1 MRSGGRP
8 GMGRERGRVARSS
21 WRLLLIAVML
31 YGGIA
36 VTQGRTGVPGALA
49 AQGLSMTN
57 TIGDTPLIGGT
68 ATYTITVSNDG
79 TYPGQNGG
87 RAYNVDIIDTLPTGV
102 TFSSATAGAGGA
114 AVTPSDV
121 LVGGRHVLTFSNLTD
136 IVANQTYTL
145 KITVS
150 LAGVLTPGTVL
161 TNDAEVRAS
170 TTPRGASSATTPAT
184 TATDTSTAQ
193 PFKLVHKAV
202 QSTGVNQATG
212 DCATNRVYSYDLI
225 ATNNGVQAST
235 AVVVTDTLPYGVV
248 YCPAN
253 TSNTAP
259 TTVTYNADGTTT
271 LTFGPSTLGATLS
284 TTYSVYVGIPYTYP
298 TTTPGGATITGAT
311 ATPGSIIPDTTPL
324 VVRAGMTGTYQ
335 GTQYSTGTR
344 PATVTAKY
352 ATIAKGGS
360 LGTVGQDSVITYTL
374 TVAASAYY
382 NATNVVVTDTLPN
395 GQQYVD
401 GSASLVPTTIEKPT
415 GDPVPGGTPPPTVTA
430 TRTDGQ
436 TIITWNVDPTNVTA
450 SKSYVITFQAKVRT
464 TYSNNAQPPVVS
476 GDGFTNTVALS
487 YLAVDTLTNG
497 RTVAGTD
504 NASAAQQ
511 TTLPTFVKT
520 VTAVEKP
527 TFTPAPNP
535 APPTE
540 GTVATGQKSATAAV
554 GDIVTFRLTFTA
566 AGDVD
571 SRDIV
576 ATDVLPPNYRYV
588 AGSSRY
594 SGTFTGTVNG
604 AAQGTNPE
612 PTCDSNNC
620 QVNGALL
627 NYALTGTGNNIV
639 PKGQSIAITLKAQ
652 VVADGASTNLGK
664 LFGDNTA
671 GIAYSARDTVGLT
684 TIRPTLQIT
693 KTNTANGGQ
702 LGTNALSYTVTV
714 KNTGVATAYRIPSL
728 TDDLPNDICYTGTT
742 STSGGAS
749 APTGL
754 SGGNTAPCLSAYGE
768 TLTIGMPTTLA
779 PGASASITYS
789 ARVSPAPVVGTT
801 EQNVATVASYASQ
814 PTGATPDVFGSYGPT
829 TGRSTVTIGN
839 DVLTKTGAITSAANG
854 GGVVTIGDTLTYT
867 LGYTLQPNTTV
878 INAELRECL
887 PLGFHY
893 IAGSYVQ
900 VTNTLPTPGN
910 VAAAPTA
917 NQNGTANCPA
927 NQEQVTL
934 RIGDQSNATAS
945 AVGLS
950 FTVQAKVTGLTQP
963 IAPNP
968 AQQVFD
974 NATAVSST
982 RTDGAANENW
992 FYLFSAT
999 AQNPTGPLV
1008 QVASKSAPN
1017 NGTDNNVYVPRLT
1030 LGLTLIAPTGSV
1042 AHTPADG
1049 TTVVPFGS
1057 TVTYRIE
1064 VANPNVA
1071 NGKGATAFDVRALL
1085 DTLNAGNPGLTYTAA
1100 VVSSAADTG
1109 CAATTGAGATANGQA
1124 ITIPT
1129 PVGGIAAGGAF
1140 YVCLQAQV
1148 TQATPSTALPNSVV
1162 FATEL
1167 DGANVAKLGYYTQPS
1182 ATSTERRGYAAPTTP
1197 DVIVRTPDVIT
1208 FPAPANATY
1217 GDPPIALG
1225 AGSSGS
1231 RPIDYTTSTPTICA
1245 ISPAGS
1251 NMVKILKAGI
1261 CTVTAA
1267 QRGENLAAPVT
1278 QSFTIAK
1285 APLTVRVQDQ
1295 TRVYGDPVAAPCTP
1309 PQGNITGFKYND
1321 DVSSLG
1327 GTLVCSGSAT
1337 ASSPPGQYSL
1347 VPRGYTSD
1355 NYTITYY
1362 PAKLTITARPITPTL
1377 ETPSPSVKQG
1387 ASATL
1392 TASIPTTAYNGI
1404 APRGY
1409 MQFYLNGRLLAS
1421 VQIGLDGKANYV
1433 FKPTLNPNTYPTEV
1447 RFLSGDT
1454 RFTTAPGAVTGT
1466 MTITP

>member
-1 MRSGGRP
+1 
-8 GMGRERGRVARSS
+8 
-21 WRLLLIAVML
+21 ML

-36 VTQGRTGVPGALA
+36 VTPGRSGVPGALA

-68 ATYTITVSNDG
+68 ATYTIAVSNDG
-79 TYPGQNGG
+79 GYPGQNGG
-87 RAYNVDIIDTLPTGV
+87 RAYNVDIIDTLPAGV
-102 TFSSATAGAGGA
+102 TFSSATAGDSGA
-114 AVTPSDV
+114 AVSPSSDV

-136 IVANQTYTL
+136 IVKNQTYTL
-145 KITVS
+145 KLTVS
-150 LAGVLTPGTVL
+150 LAAVTVPGTTL
-161 TNDAEVRAS
+161 TNDAAVRAS
-170 TTPRGASSATTPAT
+170 TTPRGASVATTPAT

-193 PFKLVHKAV
+193 PFTLTHQAV

-212 DCATNRVYSYDLI
+212 DCATNRVYHYNLV
-225 ATNNGVQAST
+225 ATNNGVQASSG
-235 AVVVTDTLPYGVV
+235 VVVTDTLPYGTV
-248 YCPAN
+248 YCAAN
-253 TSNTAP
+253 TNNTAP
-259 TTVTYNADGTTT
+259 TTVTYNTDGTTT
-271 LTFGPSTLGATLS
+271 LTFALGTLGAAAS
-284 TTYSVYVGIPYTYP
+284 TTPPLAVYVGIPYTYP
-298 TTTPGGATITGAT
+298 TTTPDGSPIGGAA
-311 ATPGSIIPDTTPL
+311 ATPGSIIPDTTSFAAQ
-324 VVRAGMTGTYQ
+324 AGMVGTYQ

-360 LGTVGQDSVITYTL
+360 LGTVGQDSLITYTL

-382 NATNVVVTDTLPN
+382 NATAVVVTDTLPN
-395 GQQYVD
+395 GQQYVE
-401 GSASLVPTTIEKPT
+401 GSASLVPTTIDKPT

-436 TIITWNVDPTNVTA
+436 TIITWNVEPTNVTA

-464 TYSNNAQPPVVS
+464 TYSNNTQPPVVS

-497 RTVAGTD
+497 RTVAGAD

-511 TTLPTFVKT
+511 TTLPTFVKA
-520 VTAVEKP
+520 VTTVEKP

-540 GTVATGQKSATAAV
+540 GTVAADQKSATAAV

-594 SGTFTGTVNG
+594 SGSFTGTVNG

-671 GIAYSARDTVGLT
+671 GIAYSARDTVSLT

-754 SGGNTAPCLSAYGE
+754 SGGDPAPCLSAYGE

-779 PGASASITYS
+779 PGASAAITYS

-801 EQNVATVASYASQ
+801 ERNTATVASYASQ
-814 PTGATPDVFGSYGPT
+814 PTGATPDVFGSYGPA
-829 TGRSTVTIGN
+829 TGSSTVAIGN

-900 VTNTLPTPGN
+900 VTNTLPTPGT

-950 FTVQAKVTGLTQP
+950 FTVRATVTGLTQP
-963 IAPNP
+963 LAPNP
-968 AQQVFD
+968 ALQVFD

-999 AQNPTGPLV
+999 AQNLTGPLV

-1017 NGTDNNVYVPRLT
+1017 NGTTNDVYVPRLT
-1030 LGLTLIAPTGSV
+1030 LGLTLIAPAGSV
-1042 AHTPADG
+1042 GHTPADG

-1057 TVTYRIE
+1057 TVTYRIV

-1100 VVSSAADTG
+1100 AVSSAADTG

-1129 PVGGIAAGGAF
+1129 PAGGIAAGGAF

-1148 TQATPSTALPNSVV
+1148 SEATPSTALPNGVV

-1182 ATSTERRGYAAPTTP
+1182 ATNTDRRGYAAPTTP
-1197 DVIVRTPDVIT
+1197 DVTVRTPDVIT

-1217 GDPPIALG
+1217 GDPPLALG
-1225 AGSSGS
+1225 AGSSGG
-1231 RPIDYTTSTPTICA
+1231 RPIDYTTSTATICA
-1245 ISPAGS
+1245 IVASGGTSQAQ
-1251 NMVKILKAGI
+1251 ILKAGV
-1261 CTVTAA
+1261 CTITAA

-1278 QSFTIAK
+1278 QRFTIAK
-1285 APLTVRVQDQ
+1285 APLTVKVLDQ
-1295 TRVYGDPVAAPCTP
+1295 TQVFGDTAPIPCTLQSGSP
-1309 PQGNITGFKYND
+1309 SGFKYSD
-1321 DVSSLG
+1321 TVSSLG
-1327 GTLVCSGSAT
+1327 GTLACSGTAT
-1337 ASSPPGQYSL
+1337 ASSPPGTYLLIPS
-1347 VPRGYTSD
+1347 GYTSD
-1355 NYTITYY
+1355 NYTVIYVK
-1362 PAKLTITARPITPTL
+1362 AKLTITARPIVTTFD
-1377 ETPSPSVKQG
+1377 TRTQTTIAGTTTTMV
-1387 ASATL
+1387 
-1392 TASIPTTAYNGI
+1392 ASIPTTAYAGI
-1404 APRGY
+1404 KPGGY
-1409 MQFYLNGRLLAS
+1409 IQFYLNGGLLAS
-1421 VQIGLDGKANYV
+1421 VQIGADGKARYT
-1433 FKPTLNPNTYPTEV
+1433 FKPTFSPNTYETEV
-1447 RFLSGDT
+1447 RFLSASS
-1454 RFTTAPGAVTGT
+1454 RFVSAGTVMGT
-1466 MTITP
+1466 MAITK